1 PASIFD
7 AGRSGREL
15 FLRRGMR
22 GESYEFN
29 QSGQT
34 IELEDLLCVCRM
46 KEGKWMPCGNPV
58 KDSME
63 TKVTSSTTG
72 VVAVIFAP
80 REDTLHD
87 LQAAAELYAELL
99 SSHCGALEPGVSLV
113 PADLD

>member
-1 PASIFD
+1 V
-7 AGRSGREL
+7 
-15 FLRRGMR
+15 R

-34 IELEDLLCVCRM
+34 IEVEDLLCVCRGV
-46 KEGKWMPCGNPV
+46 EGRWMPCGNPV

-63 TKVTSSTTG
+63 TKVISSTTG

-80 REDTLHD
+80 RDDTLRD

-99 SSHCGALEPGVSLV
+99 SSHCRAREPGFSLV
-113 PADLD
+113 GA